1 MLSGPLIRYVFMAA
15 LRDRLVLSLLLVIV
29 LGASLSVF
37 LGSAAVVESKQFA
50 LVFTAGGLRFA
61 GIVGL
66 VLFAVFHIR
75 RSFDNKDIEF
85 LLSRPISRTAF
96 ILSHSV
102 AFSVLSVILSGAI
115 GIIVLLLSAGD
126 LGAGHGL
133 WVFSLITEYLIII
146 NAALFFAMVVPTA
159 SGAALAVMGLY
170 VLGHLIGDLL
180 GDATAYQSA
189 ATIVLKPL
197 MEVVSMIVPRL
208 DLMAQTAW
216 LVYPH
221 GGHNVGYAFI
231 AAQGIFYCGLLIS
244 AALIDLRRRQF

>member
-1 MLSGPLIRYVFMAA
+1 MFSGPLIRYVLMAA
-15 LRDRLVLSLLLVIV
+15 LRDRLVLSLVLVIA
-29 LGASLSVF
+29 LGACLSVF
-37 LGSAAVVESKQFA
+37 LGSAAVVESKEFA
-50 LVFTAGGLRFA
+50 LVFAAGGLRFA

-102 AFSVLSVILSGAI
+102 AFSILAVILSGAI
-115 GIIVLLLSAGD
+115 GLIILLLSGGH

-133 WVFSLITEYLIII
+133 WVFSLIMEYLIVI

-180 GDATAYQSA
+180 GDARAFPTA
-189 ATIVLKPL
+189 ATVVLKPL
-197 MEVVSMIVPRL
+197 MDVVSMVVPRL

-216 LVYPH
+216 LVYPN

-231 AAQGIFYCGLLIS
+231 LAQGVFYCGLLIC